1 MTAGSPAG
9 GTAGPATGSLRL
21 FLAIEAPPAV
31 AVAIE
36 GMIEAL
42 GWSGLAG
49 LRPVRPEGVHLTL
62 CFLGGVE
69 RGRVGEI
76 VDTVAVAVSDVAA
89 FGLRTCE
96 PGVFP
101 RRGPPK
107 VLWVG
112 LDGETEAL
120 SELRRDVEGAMASL
134 GFPEKRRAFHS
145 HLTVARLGER
155 MPAEDRRTAAE
166 AFLQVRSIRDI
177 PAPVTH
183 VSLMQSTLGPDG
195 AVYSRLAH
203 MPLSLG

>member
-1 MTAGSPAG
+1 MA
-9 GTAGPATGSLRL
+9 AGPTTSALRL

-42 GWSGLAG
+42 GWTGLAG

-62 CFLGGVE
+62 RFLGGVE

-76 VDTVAVAVSDVAA
+76 VDTVAGAVSGVAA
-89 FGLRTCE
+89 FGLRTCQ

-101 RRGPPK
+101 RRGPTR

-120 SELRRDVEGAMASL
+120 AELRRAVEGAMASL
-134 GFPEKRRAFHS
+134 GYPEERRAFHP

-155 MPAEDRRTAAE
+155 RRRID
-166 AFLQVRSIRDI
+166 VRRPRRS
-177 PAPVTH
+177 
-183 VSLMQSTLGPDG
+183 
-195 AVYSRLAH
+195 SR
-203 MPLSLG
+203 SGRFGTFQRRSRT

>member
-1 MTAGSPAG
+1 M
-9 GTAGPATGSLRL
+9 TAGPAGVAAGPTTSALRL

-42 GWSGLAG
+42 GWTGLAG
-49 LRPVRPEGVHLTL
+49 LRPVKPEGVHLTL
-62 CFLGGVE
+62 RFLGGVE

-76 VDTVAVAVSDVAA
+76 VDTVAGAVSGVAA
-89 FGLRTCE
+89 FGLRTCQ

-101 RRGPPK
+101 RRGPPR

-120 SELRRDVEGAMASL
+120 AELRRAVEGAMASL
-134 GFPEKRRAFHS
+134 GFPEERRAFHP

-155 MPAEDRRTAAE
+155 MPAEDRRTASE
-166 AFLQVRSIRDI
+166 AFLQVRSLRDI

-183 VSLMQSTLGPDG
+183 VSLIPNPPKDRDG
-195 AVYSRLAH
+195 RREDSGR
-203 MPLSLG
+203 G